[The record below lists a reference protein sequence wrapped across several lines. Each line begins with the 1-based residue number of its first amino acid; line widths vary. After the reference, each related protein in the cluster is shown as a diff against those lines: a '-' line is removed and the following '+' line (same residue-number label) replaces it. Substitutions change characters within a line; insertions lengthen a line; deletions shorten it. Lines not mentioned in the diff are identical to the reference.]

1 LPPRFISV
9 YALEGGGEKEGEGKV
24 GDIIFYQNTI
34 LIIITLVPI
43 CLKRRNCFKN
53 PKIW

>member
-24 GDIIFYQNTI
+24 GGGGNFSYI
-34 LIIITLVPI
+34 LQTL
-43 CLKRRNCFKN
+43 NYF
-53 PKIW
+53 